1 MRKLLE
7 LFTLSSTVIA
17 LIFSP
22 NLSSQTSATST
33 VLEHYSNPD
42 ITREGPVIDT
52 ELAQKMYRRGN
63 TYSNLQRYEE
73 AIQEYRKAISADPNY
88 LDAIHN
94 LANTYYFLKQYE
106 ETKPLL
112 ARYIELETSKTAGL
126 IAAISTLGNLERES
140 KNYEIAINYDLR
152 AIELNPDDDS
162 QIHIMANM
170 YNNSGD
176 TNKAIKIYRAG
187 IMVMPE
193 NAFFYRSL
201 GRLLEQENRLD
212 EALAEYQAAAARAP
226 ESSFYSN
233 LVDSMR
239 QRLER

>member
-1 MRKLLE
+1 MKKLLE
-7 LFTLSSTVIA
+7 LFALSSTFIA

-22 NLSSQTSATST
+22 NLSGQTPAAST
-33 VLEHYSNPD
+33 VLERFNNLD
-42 ITREGPVIDT
+42 ITREGPIIDT

-88 LDAIHN
+88 LDAIRN

-106 ETKPLL
+106 KTKPLL
-112 ARYIELETSKTAGL
+112 ARYIELETSKTASL
-126 IAAISTLGNLERES
+126 ITAISTLGNLERES

-152 AIELNPDDDS
+152 SIELNPDNDS
-162 QIHIMANM
+162 QIHIMANI
-170 YNNSGD
+170 YNNAGD
-176 TNKAIKIYRAG
+176 TNKAIMIYRAG
-187 IMVMPE
+187 IAVMPE

-212 EALAEYQAAAARAP
+212 EALAEYQAAAA
-226 ESSFYSN
+226 
-233 LVDSMR
+233 
-239 QRLER
+239 